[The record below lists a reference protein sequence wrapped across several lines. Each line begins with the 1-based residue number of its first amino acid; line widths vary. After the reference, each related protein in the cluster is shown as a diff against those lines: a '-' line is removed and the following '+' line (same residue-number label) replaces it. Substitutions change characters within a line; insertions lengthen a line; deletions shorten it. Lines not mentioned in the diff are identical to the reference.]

1 MRGAPIDS
9 GRAPEGTA
17 RPPVAPRR
25 SELAFRSSRGRIIL
39 FLHET
44 RRSSRVHRV
53 EPAKPGIDKC
63 RKPLRHPLVLSIVYH
78 RADSGQK
85 ERGVGWTRNLSE
97 GGACLE
103 LQDPLPEATPLRV
116 GLQTDRG
123 SLWMDAEVVWAG
135 RAEDVTDGV
144 PHGVAFVQVTAAQAR
159 ALGSL
164 VDRLGQLKDVAV
176 RVPLRRAVACQ
187 LAGTPAPPLHG
198 LTGDVSRRGLS
209 VSLPQ
214 RLPEASDVE
223 VTLPTPEGRLTVR
236 AKVTWVDV
244 GEGNPAERIRH
255 GLEFTGLGWA
265 EELTLGLLLAEGTE
279 DPSGS
284 PGGGR

>member
-1 MRGAPIDS
+1 
-9 GRAPEGTA
+9 
-17 RPPVAPRR
+17 
-25 SELAFRSSRGRIIL
+25 
-39 FLHET
+39 
-44 RRSSRVHRV
+44 V
-53 EPAKPGIDKC
+53 ESAKPGTEKL
-63 RKPLRHPLVLSIVYH
+63 RKHLRHPLVLSIVYH
-78 RADSGQK
+78 RADSGPQ

-103 LQDPLPEATPLRV
+103 ISNPLPEATPLRV
-116 GLQTDRG
+116 ALQTDQG

-135 RAEDVTDGV
+135 RAENAAKGV
-144 PHGVAFVQVTAAQAR
+144 PHGVAFVQVTGEQAR

-176 RVPLRRAVACQ
+176 RVPLRRSVACQ
-187 LAGTPAPPLHG
+187 VAGTPEGPLQG

-209 VSLPQ
+209 VTLPQ

-244 GEGNPAERIRH
+244 AEGNPAERVRH
-255 GLEFTGLGWA
+255 GLEFARLDWA
-265 EELTLGLLLAEGTE
+265 EELTLGLLLAEGAE
-279 DPSGS
+279 DPPGG
-284 PGGGR
+284 PGGGGGTGREG

>member
-1 MRGAPIDS
+1 
-9 GRAPEGTA
+9 
-17 RPPVAPRR
+17 
-25 SELAFRSSRGRIIL
+25 
-39 FLHET
+39 
-44 RRSSRVHRV
+44 VHLV
-53 EPAKPGIDKC
+53 EPAKPGTEHR
-63 RKPLRHPLVLSIVYH
+63 RKHLRHPLVLSIVYQ
-78 RADSGQK
+78 RAGSVQT

-103 LQDPLPEATPLRV
+103 LPDPLPEATPLRV
-116 GLQTDRG
+116 ALQTDQG

-135 RAEDVTDGV
+135 RTADAAEGV
-144 PHGVAFVQVTAAQAR
+144 PHGIAFVQVTAEQAR

-187 LAGTPAPPLHG
+187 LAGTPEPPLRG

-236 AKVTWVDV
+236 AKVTWVDAR
-244 GEGNPAERIRH
+244 EGDPDHRVRH
-255 GLEFTGLGWA
+255 GLEFTRLDWTD
-265 EELTLGLLLAEGTE
+265 ELTLGLLLAEGAE
-279 DPSGS
+279 DPSGG
-284 PGGGR
+284 PGGDRGVDPDG

>member
-1 MRGAPIDS
+1 VD
-9 GRAPEGTA
+9 
-17 RPPVAPRR
+17 
-25 SELAFRSSRGRIIL
+25 
-39 FLHET
+39 
-44 RRSSRVHRV
+44 
-53 EPAKPGIDKC
+53 PAKAGTEQR
-63 RKPLRHPLVLSIVYH
+63 RKHVRHPLVLSILYQ
-78 RADSGQK
+78 RAGSVPAA
-85 ERGVGWTRNLSE
+85 RGVGWTRNLSQ

-103 LQDPLPEATPLRV
+103 LPDPLPEATPLRLA
-116 GLQTDRG
+116 LQTDQG

-135 RAEDVTDGV
+135 RRVDATDGV
-144 PHGVAFVQVTAAQAR
+144 PHGIAFVQVTADQAR

-187 LAGTPAPPLHG
+187 LAGAPEPPLRG

-236 AKVTWVDV
+236 AKVTWVDAAE
-244 GEGNPAERIRH
+244 GELDRRVRH
-255 GLEFTGLGWA
+255 GLEFTGLDWTD
-265 EELTLGLLLAEGTE
+265 ELTLGLLLAEGAE
-279 DPSGS
+279 DPSS
-284 PGGGR
+284 GGGGSEGADPDG